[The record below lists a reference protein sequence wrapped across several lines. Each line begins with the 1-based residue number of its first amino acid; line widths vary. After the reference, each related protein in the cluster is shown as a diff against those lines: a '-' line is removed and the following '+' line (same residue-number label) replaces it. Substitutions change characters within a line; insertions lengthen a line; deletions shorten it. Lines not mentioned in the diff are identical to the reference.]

1 MTINVILQNY
11 RAKQIKKIF
20 VMINP
25 IIYILFKVLRV
36 NVMIYLQDRFV
47 CTKIWYNLIQ
57 SH

>member
-25 IIYILFKVLRV
+25 IIYILFKPINNIEGLKKNRT
-36 NVMIYLQDRFV
+36 Y
-47 CTKIWYNLIQ
+47 K
-57 SH
+57 